1 MLAARG
7 RPSTGIHEFR
17 RRENLTVG
25 EPLGIEFSEQDRA
38 GVVTLNRP
46 SRLNALSREMFDA
59 LSAQYR
65 LWAPN
70 PHIYGVVMEST
81 HPTVFSSG
89 GDLRTLNEWIEQ
101 GALETI
107 REFYRAAYTHVFV
120 LEKFIRPNVP
130 LINGLLLGGGVGIT
144 LYGTHCVAGESY
156 KLAMPQ
162 VGIGFLPDIGGTYFL
177 SRLDNHVG
185 LYLALTGRAIGPA
198 DAYRLGLVSH
208 YIPAAHFHVIK
219 DALSDNHPI
228 DRLLDGLHRDPGE
241 GELVRLTPA
250 ITRIFGSS
258 SVEEILERLDKEQG
272 QDEAWAK
279 ATAAEMR
286 KKSPTSLKVAFAQMR
301 RGKTLS
307 LGDAL
312 RLEFRLASQL
322 IARPDYR
329 EGIASRIVGKGTEPR
344 WSPATLAEV
353 DDAEIERLFAT
364 ALERELLLETRGFL
378 ETEDTYK

>member
-1 MLAARG
+1 
-7 RPSTGIHEFR
+7 
-17 RRENLTVG
+17 VG

-38 GVVTLNRP
+38 GIVTLNRP
-46 SRLNALSREMFDA
+46 SCLNALNREMFEA
-59 LSAQYR
+59 LSAQYK

-89 GDLRTLNEWIEQ
+89 DDLKTLHEWIEQ

-107 REFYRAAYTHVFV
+107 REFYRAAYTHVWV

-130 LINGLLLGGGVGIT
+130 FINGLLLGGGVGIT
-144 LYGTHCVAGESY
+144 LYGTHCVAGEGY
-156 KLAMPQ
+156 RMAMPQ

-177 SRLDNHVG
+177 SRLDNHTG

-198 DAYRLGLVSH
+198 DAYRLRLISH

-219 DALSDNHPI
+219 DAVSDNHPI

-241 GELVRLTPA
+241 GELARLTPA
-250 ITRIFGSS
+250 IHRIFGAP
-258 SVEEILERLDKEQG
+258 SVEEILDRLDKEQG
-272 QDEAWAK
+272 HDAWAR
-279 ATAAEMR
+279 ATAAEIR

-301 RGKTLS
+301 RGQSLS
-307 LGDAL
+307 LADAL

-322 IARPDYR
+322 IARGDYR
-329 EGIASRIVGKGTEPR
+329 EGIKSRIVGKGSEPR
-344 WSPATLAEV
+344 WQPTKLAEV
-353 DDAEIERLFAT
+353 DDAEIERLFTTT
-364 ALERELLLETRGFL
+364 ADVELLLEDALGCVKYP
-378 ETEDTYK
+378 DK